1 MLKDDL
7 IESFKRVEEKLG
19 GLQYVVHTTY
29 KEPKF
34 EIFDSIEKITD
45 IGLITPIEPNYF
57 KDDKNVYYFS
67 DKEKMMI
74 KVENVSKEYEL
85 ADGTKVP
92 ALKDVSFEVKEG
104 EILGIMG
111 KSGSGK
117 TTLLRALRGVEHI
130 DDGSIEVGKVKVT
143 STSSQFYYNNL
154 KKETA
159 IHLQRSFG
167 LWPDTVREN
176 VLRKLY
182 ARKYFDEGDTNFE
195 IAESEFGHE
204 ADELLELV
212 SLTHKADHYASVLSG
227 GEKQRLIM
235 ARQLAKQPKA
245 LLLDEPAT
253 MACPRTKQEILDAVK
268 KINKELNITVIIVSH
283 LPDVQK
289 YLADRVILL
298 EDGEIADEGSTDEIC
313 DTFMRDMDDIVDI
326 QNISTDEDVIDVKD
340 IYKRFYLLTGGEVL
354 QIEDI
359 NFKVRNGNILSII
372 GPSGS
377 GKTVLLRMLGGL
389 DDPDEGEVLY
399 KVEDGWADID
409 IPGLNRMKIRSKLGF
424 MHQEFALSHYAT
436 VLDQLATRL
445 GYKNQ
450 DIVKEAKVR
459 AKKLGLSEELLDS
472 FYLLTDLPETEAKER
487 LRQINL
493 DGEIL
498 NDLFPRFPETA
509 TKEAVA
515 DIFESL
521 DLDMDILFRKSYE
534 LSGGQKVRVMLALIL
549 VSRPKF
555 LLLDEPFGDL
565 DPITLR
571 DVTNALKSISKEYDI
586 TIVMISHNTDFIK
599 ELSDRAIF
607 MDEGKIIEDSGNI
620 DEIVDNFIDFCHA
633 DYLKGD

>member
-1 MLKDDL
+1 
-7 IESFKRVEEKLG
+7 
-19 GLQYVVHTTY
+19 
-29 KEPKF
+29 
-34 EIFDSIEKITD
+34 
-45 IGLITPIEPNYF
+45 
-57 KDDKNVYYFS
+57 
-67 DKEKMMI
+67 MI
-74 KVENVSKEYEL
+74 KVENVSKAYEL
-85 ADGTKVP
+85 DDGTKVT
-92 ALKDVSFEVKEG
+92 ALNDVSFEVKEG
-104 EILGIMG
+104 EIIGIMG

-130 DDGSIEVGKVKVT
+130 DEGSISVGDVKVT
-143 STSSQFYYNNL
+143 SESSQFYYNNL

-167 LWPDTVREN
+167 VWPDTVREN

-182 ARKYFDEGDTNFE
+182 ARRYFDEGDTNFE
-195 IAESEFGHE
+195 VAESEFGEE

-212 SLTHKADHYASVLSG
+212 SLTHKKDHYASVLSG

-253 MACPRTKQEILDAVK
+253 MACPKTKQEILDAVK
-268 KINKELNITVIIVSH
+268 KINKELNITVVLVSH

-298 EDGEIADEGSTDEIC
+298 EDGEIVDEGSADEIC
-313 DTFMRDMDDIVDI
+313 DKFMEGMDDIVDI
-326 QNISTDEDVIDVKD
+326 QNIATDEDVVEVKD
-340 IYKRFYLLTGGEVL
+340 VYKRFYLLTGGEVL

-359 NFKVRNGNILSII
+359 NFKVQKENILSII
-372 GPSGS
+372 GPSGA

-389 DDPDEGEVLY
+389 DDPDKGEVLY
-399 KVEDGWADID
+399 KVDEEWADID
-409 IPGLNRMKIRSKLGF
+409 IPGMNRMKIRSKLGF
-424 MHQEFALSHYAT
+424 MHQEFALTHYAT
-436 VLDQLATRL
+436 VLNQQATRL

-450 DIVKEAKVR
+450 DIIKDAQKR
-459 AKKLGLSEELLDS
+459 AKQIGLSDELLDS
-472 FYLLTDLPETEAKER
+472 FYQLTDLPEAEAKDR
-487 LRQINL
+487 LRQIGL
-493 DGEIL
+493 DAEIL

-515 DIFESL
+515 DIFDSL
-521 DLDMDILFRKSYE
+521 DLDMDILYRKSYE

-549 VSRPKF
+549 ISRPKF

-565 DPITLR
+565 DPVTLR
-571 DVTNALKSISKEYDI
+571 DVTNALKTISKNYGI
-586 TIVMISHNTDFIK
+586 TVIMISHNTDFIK
-599 ELSDRAIF
+599 ELSNRAVF
-607 MDEGKIIEDSGNI
+607 MDDGKIIDDSENI

>member
-1 MLKDDL
+1 
-7 IESFKRVEEKLG
+7 
-19 GLQYVVHTTY
+19 
-29 KEPKF
+29 
-34 EIFDSIEKITD
+34 
-45 IGLITPIEPNYF
+45 
-57 KDDKNVYYFS
+57 
-67 DKEKMMI
+67 MI
-74 KVENVSKEYEL
+74 KVENVSKDYEL
-85 ADGTKVP
+85 DDGTKVT

-130 DDGSIEVGKVKVT
+130 DEGSITVGEVTVT
-143 STSSQFYYNNL
+143 PDSSQFYYNNL

-167 LWPDTVREN
+167 IWPDTVREN

-182 ARKYFDEGDTNFE
+182 AREYFDEGDANLE
-195 IAESEFGHE
+195 LADSEFGQE

-212 SLTHKADHYASVLSG
+212 SLTHKKDHYASVLSG

-253 MACPRTKQEILDAVK
+253 MACPKTKQEILDAVK
-268 KINKELNITVIIVSH
+268 KINKELNITVIVVSH
-283 LPDVQK
+283 LPEIQK

-298 EDGEIADEGSTDEIC
+298 EDGEIADEGSAEKIC
-313 DTFMRDMDDIVDI
+313 DEFMEGMDDIVDI
-326 QNISTDEDVIDVKD
+326 KNIPTDEDVIQVND

-354 QIEDI
+354 QIEDV
-359 NFKVRNGNILSII
+359 NFTVQKENILSII
-372 GPSGS
+372 GPSGA

-389 DDPDEGEVLY
+389 EDPDKGEVLY
-399 KVEDGWADID
+399 DVDGQWADID
-409 IPGLNRMKIRSKLGF
+409 IPGMGRMKIRSKLGF
-424 MHQEFALSHYAT
+424 MHQEFALNHYAT
-436 VLDQLATRL
+436 VLNQLATRL

-450 DIVKEAKVR
+450 DVVKDAQER
-459 AKKLGLSEELLDS
+459 ARKIGLSEELLDS
-472 FYLLTDLPETEAKER
+472 FYLLTDLPEVEARDR
-487 LRQINL
+487 LRQVGL
-493 DGEIL
+493 DADIL
-498 NDLFPRFPETA
+498 DDLFPKFPETA

-521 DLDMDILFRKSYE
+521 DLDMDILHRKSYE

-549 VSRPKF
+549 ISRPKF

-565 DPITLR
+565 DPVTLR
-571 DVTNALKSISKEYDI
+571 DVTNALKTISKDYGI
-586 TIVMISHNTDFIK
+586 TIVMISHNTEFIK
-599 ELSDRAIF
+599 ELSNRAVF
-607 MDEGKIIEDSGNI
+607 MDDGKIIDDSEDI

>member
-1 MLKDDL
+1 
-7 IESFKRVEEKLG
+7 
-19 GLQYVVHTTY
+19 
-29 KEPKF
+29 
-34 EIFDSIEKITD
+34 
-45 IGLITPIEPNYF
+45 
-57 KDDKNVYYFS
+57 
-67 DKEKMMI
+67 MI
-74 KVENVSKEYEL
+74 KVENVSKDYEL
-85 ADGTKVP
+85 DDGTKVT

-130 DDGSIEVGKVKVT
+130 DSGSVTVGDVT
-143 STSSQFYYNNL
+143 VEAGASQFYYNNL

-182 ARKYFDEGDTNFE
+182 ARNYFDEGDTNFE
-195 IAESEFGHE
+195 TAESEFGDE

-253 MACPRTKQEILDAVK
+253 MACPKTKQEILDAVK
-268 KINKELNITVIIVSH
+268 KINEELNITVILVSH

-298 EDGEIADEGSTDEIC
+298 EDGEIADEGTPEEIC
-313 DTFMRDMDDIVDI
+313 DKFMADMEPIVDI
-326 QNISTDEDVIDVKD
+326 QNIATDEDVIDVRD
-340 IYKRFYLLTGGEVL
+340 VNKRFYLLTGGEVL
-354 QIEDI
+354 QMEDI
-359 NFKVRNGNILSII
+359 NFKVKDKNILSII
-372 GPSGS
+372 GPSGA

-389 DDPDEGEVLY
+389 DYPDDGDVLYYTEGE
-399 KVEDGWADID
+399 WRDIEV
-409 IPGLNRMKIRSKLGF
+409 PGISRMKIRSKLGF
-424 MHQEFALSHYAT
+424 MHQEFALTHYAT
-436 VLDQLATRL
+436 VLSQLATRL
-445 GYKNQ
+445 GYKN
-450 DIVKEAKVR
+450 DNIVKEAQER
-459 AKKLGLSEELLDS
+459 ARKIGIGEELLDS
-472 FYLLTDLPETEAKER
+472 FYLLTDLPETEAKHR
-487 LRQINL
+487 LEQIGL
-493 DGEIL
+493 DAEIL

-521 DLDMDILFRKSYE
+521 DLDLDILHRKSYE

-565 DPITLR
+565 DPVTLR
-571 DVTNALKSISKEYDI
+571 DVTNSLKKISKTYGI

-599 ELSDRAIF
+599 ELSNRALF
-607 MDEGKIIEDSGNI
+607 MDDGKIIDDSEDI

-633 DYLKGD
+633 DYLKGDC

>member
-1 MLKDDL
+1 
-7 IESFKRVEEKLG
+7 
-19 GLQYVVHTTY
+19 
-29 KEPKF
+29 
-34 EIFDSIEKITD
+34 
-45 IGLITPIEPNYF
+45 
-57 KDDKNVYYFS
+57 
-67 DKEKMMI
+67 MI
-74 KVENVSKEYEL
+74 RVENVSKDYEL
-85 ADGTKVP
+85 NDGTKVT

-130 DDGSIEVGKVKVT
+130 DEGSIEVGDVKVT
-143 STSSQFYYNNL
+143 SDSSQFYYNNL

-167 LWPDTVREN
+167 VWPDTVREN

-182 ARKYFDEGDTNFE
+182 AREYFDEGDTNFE
-195 IAESEFGHE
+195 LADSEFGDE

-212 SLTHKADHYASVLSG
+212 SLTHKKDHYASVLSG

-253 MACPRTKQEILDAVK
+253 MACPKTKQEILDAVK

-298 EDGEIADEGSTDEIC
+298 EDGEIVDEGAPAEIC
-313 DTFMRDMDDIVDI
+313 DRFMEGMEDIVDI
-326 QNISTDEDVIDVKD
+326 QNVATDEDVIDVRD
-340 IYKRFYLLTGGEVL
+340 VFKRFYLLTGGEVL

-359 NFKVRNGNILSII
+359 NFKVQSENILSII
-372 GPSGS
+372 GPSGA

-389 DDPDEGEVLY
+389 DDPDKGDVLY
-399 KVEDGWADID
+399 KVDDEWADID

-424 MHQEFALSHYAT
+424 MHQEFALVHYAT
-436 VLDQLATRL
+436 VLSQLATRL

-450 DIVKEAKVR
+450 DIINNAKAR
-459 AKKLGLSEELLDS
+459 AEKLGLSEKLLDS
-472 FYLLTDLPETEAKER
+472 FYQLTDLPESEAKDR
-487 LRQINL
+487 LMQVGL

-521 DLDMDILFRKSYE
+521 DLDMDILHRKSYE
-534 LSGGQKVRVMLALIL
+534 LSGGQKVRVMLSLIL
-549 VSRPKF
+549 ISRPKF

-571 DVTNALKSISKEYDI
+571 DVTNALKTISKDYGI

-599 ELSDRAIF
+599 ELSNRAVF
-607 MDEGKIIEDSGNI
+607 MDDGKIIDDSENI

>member
-1 MLKDDL
+1 
-7 IESFKRVEEKLG
+7 
-19 GLQYVVHTTY
+19 
-29 KEPKF
+29 
-34 EIFDSIEKITD
+34 
-45 IGLITPIEPNYF
+45 
-57 KDDKNVYYFS
+57 
-67 DKEKMMI
+67 MI
-74 KVENVSKEYEL
+74 KVENVSKAYEL
-85 ADGTKVP
+85 DDGTKVT
-92 ALKDVSFEVKEG
+92 ALKDVSFEVEEG

-117 TTLLRALRGVEHI
+117 TTLLRAIRGVEHI
-130 DDGSIEVGKVKVT
+130 DEGSISVGKVKVT
-143 STSSQFYYNNL
+143 SESSQFYYNEL

-167 LWPDTVREN
+167 IWPDTVREN

-182 ARKYFDEGDTNFE
+182 ARRYFDEGDTNFE
-195 IAESEFGHE
+195 IAESEFGDE

-212 SLTHKADHYASVLSG
+212 SLTHKKDHYASVLSG

-253 MACPRTKQEILDAVK
+253 MACPKTKQEILDAVK
-268 KINKELNITVIIVSH
+268 KINKELNITVIVISH

-298 EDGEIADEGSTDEIC
+298 EDGEIVDEGSADDIC
-313 DTFMRDMDDIVDI
+313 DKFMEGMDDIVDI
-326 QNISTDEDVIDVKD
+326 DNISTDEDVIQVND

-354 QIEDI
+354 QIEDV
-359 NFKVRNGNILSII
+359 NFTVQKENILSII
-372 GPSGS
+372 GPSGA

-389 DDPDEGEVLY
+389 EDPDKGEVLY
-399 KVEDGWADID
+399 KIGDDEWADVD
-409 IPGLNRMKIRSKLGF
+409 IPGMGRMKIRSQLGF

-436 VLDQLATRL
+436 VLSQLATRL
-445 GYKNQ
+445 GYKND
-450 DIVKEAKVR
+450 DIVKQAQER
-459 AKKLGLSEELLDS
+459 ARKIGLSDELLDS
-472 FYLLTDLPETEAKER
+472 FYLLTDLPEVEARDR
-487 LRQINL
+487 LKQIGL
-493 DGEIL
+493 DADIL
-498 NDLFPRFPETA
+498 DDLFPKFPETA

-521 DLDMDILFRKSYE
+521 DLDMDILHRKSYE

-549 VSRPKF
+549 ISRPKY

-565 DPITLR
+565 DPVTLR
-571 DVTNALKSISKEYDI
+571 DVTNALKTIAKTYGI

-599 ELSDRAIF
+599 ELSNRAVF
-607 MDEGKIIEDSGNI
+607 MDDGKIIDDSENI

>member
-1 MLKDDL
+1 
-7 IESFKRVEEKLG
+7 
-19 GLQYVVHTTY
+19 
-29 KEPKF
+29 
-34 EIFDSIEKITD
+34 
-45 IGLITPIEPNYF
+45 
-57 KDDKNVYYFS
+57 
-67 DKEKMMI
+67 MI
-74 KVENVSKEYEL
+74 KVENVSKAYEL
-85 ADGTKVP
+85 DDGTKVT
-92 ALKDVSFEVKEG
+92 ALNDVSFEVKEG
-104 EILGIMG
+104 EIIGIMG

-130 DDGSIEVGKVKVT
+130 DEGSISVGDVKVT
-143 STSSQFYYNNL
+143 SESSQFYYNNL

-167 LWPDTVREN
+167 VWPDTVREN

-182 ARKYFDEGDTNFE
+182 ARRYFDEGDTNFE
-195 IAESEFGHE
+195 VAESEFGEE

-212 SLTHKADHYASVLSG
+212 SLTHKKDHYASVLSG

-253 MACPRTKQEILDAVK
+253 MACPKTKQEILDAVK
-268 KINKELNITVIIVSH
+268 KINKELNITVILVSH

-298 EDGEIADEGSTDEIC
+298 EDGEIVDEGSADEIC
-313 DTFMRDMDDIVDI
+313 DKFMEGMDDIVDI
-326 QNISTDEDVIDVKD
+326 QNIATDEDVVEVKD
-340 IYKRFYLLTGGEVL
+340 VYKRFYLLTGGEVL

-359 NFKVRNGNILSII
+359 NFKVQKENILSII
-372 GPSGS
+372 GPSGA

-389 DDPDEGEVLY
+389 DDPDKGEVLY
-399 KVEDGWADID
+399 KVDEEWADID
-409 IPGLNRMKIRSKLGF
+409 IPGMNRMKIRSKLGF
-424 MHQEFALSHYAT
+424 MHQEFALTHYAT
-436 VLDQLATRL
+436 VLNQLATRL

-450 DIVKEAKVR
+450 DIIKDAQKR
-459 AKKLGLSEELLDS
+459 AKQIGLSDELLDS
-472 FYLLTDLPETEAKER
+472 FYQLTDLPEAEAKDR
-487 LRQINL
+487 LRQIGL
-493 DGEIL
+493 DAEIL

-515 DIFESL
+515 DIFDSL
-521 DLDMDILFRKSYE
+521 DLDMDILYRKSYE

-549 VSRPKF
+549 ISRPKF

-565 DPITLR
+565 DPVTLR
-571 DVTNALKSISKEYDI
+571 DVTNALKTISKNYGI
-586 TIVMISHNTDFIK
+586 TVIMISHNTDFIK
-599 ELSDRAIF
+599 ELSNRAVF
-607 MDEGKIIEDSGNI
+607 MDDGKIIDDSENI

>member
-1 MLKDDL
+1 
-7 IESFKRVEEKLG
+7 
-19 GLQYVVHTTY
+19 
-29 KEPKF
+29 
-34 EIFDSIEKITD
+34 
-45 IGLITPIEPNYF
+45 
-57 KDDKNVYYFS
+57 
-67 DKEKMMI
+67 MI
-74 KVENVSKEYEL
+74 KVENLSKSYKL
-85 ADGTKVP
+85 DDGSEIK
-92 ALKDVSFEVKEG
+92 ALKNLNFEVKEG

-117 TTLLRALRGVEHI
+117 STLLRALRGVEHI
-130 DDGSIEVGKVKVT
+130 DEGSITVGNVNVT
-143 STSSQFYYNNL
+143 SKSSQFYYNNL

-195 IAESEFGHE
+195 VAESEFGHE
-204 ADELLELV
+204 ADEILELV
-212 SLTHKADHYASVLSG
+212 SLSDKADHYASVLSG

-235 ARQLAKQPKA
+235 ARQLAKRPKA

-253 MACPRTKQEILDAVK
+253 MACPKTKQEILDAVK
-268 KINKELNITVIIVSH
+268 KINKELNITVILVSH
-283 LPDVQK
+283 LPDIQK
-289 YLADRVILL
+289 YLANRVILL
-298 EDGEIADEGSTDEIC
+298 EDGEITDEGTPDEIC
-313 DTFMRDMDDIVDI
+313 DKFIKDMDSIVDI
-326 QNISTDEDVIDVKD
+326 ENISSDEDVILVKD

-359 NFKVRNGNILSII
+359 NFKVKKENILSII
-372 GPSGS
+372 GPSGA

-389 DDPDEGEVLY
+389 EDPDKGEVLY
-399 KVEDGWADID
+399 DVEGKWEDID
-409 IPGLNRMKIRSKLGF
+409 VPGMGRMKIRSKLGF

-450 DIVKEAKVR
+450 NIVKEAKER
-459 AKKLGLSEELLDS
+459 AKRLGLSDELLDS
-472 FYLLTDLPETEAKER
+472 FYLLTDLPEAEARER
-487 LRQINL
+487 LMQVGL

-498 NDLFPRFPETA
+498 NDLFPKFPETA
-509 TKEAVA
+509 TRDAVA

-521 DLDMDILFRKSYE
+521 DLDMDILHRKSYE

-549 VSRPKF
+549 VSRPDF

-565 DPITLR
+565 DPVTLR
-571 DVTNALKSISKEYDI
+571 DVTNALKNISKVYGI

-599 ELSDRAIF
+599 ELSNRAIF
-607 MDEGKIIEDSGNI
+607 MDNGKILDDSENI
-620 DEIVDNFIDFCHA
+620 DEIVDNFIDFCNA
-633 DYLKGD
+633 DYLKGAN

>member
-1 MLKDDL
+1 
-7 IESFKRVEEKLG
+7 
-19 GLQYVVHTTY
+19 
-29 KEPKF
+29 
-34 EIFDSIEKITD
+34 
-45 IGLITPIEPNYF
+45 
-57 KDDKNVYYFS
+57 
-67 DKEKMMI
+67 MI
-74 KVENVSKEYEL
+74 KVENVSKDYEL
-85 ADGTKVP
+85 DDGTKIP

-130 DDGSIEVGKVKVT
+130 DEGSITVGDVT
-143 STSSQFYYNNL
+143 VEAGASQFYYNNL

-182 ARKYFDEGDTNFE
+182 ARRYFDEGDTNFE
-195 IAESEFGHE
+195 VAESEFGEE

-212 SLTHKADHYASVLSG
+212 SLTHKAGHYASVLSG

-253 MACPRTKQEILDAVK
+253 MACPKTKQEILDAVK
-268 KINKELNITVIIVSH
+268 KINEELNITVIIVSH

-298 EDGEIADEGSTDEIC
+298 EDGEIADEGTADEIC
-313 DTFMRDMDDIVDI
+313 DKFMADMQPIVDI
-326 QNISTDEDVIDVKD
+326 ENISTDEDVIDVKD
-340 IYKRFYLLTGGEVL
+340 VYKRFYLLTGGEVL
-354 QIEDI
+354 QMEDI
-359 NFKVRNGNILSII
+359 NFKVQSENILSII
-372 GPSGS
+372 GPSGA

-389 DDPDEGEVLY
+389 DNPDEGDILY
-399 KVEDGWADID
+399 YTEGEWRDIE
-409 IPGLNRMKIRSKLGF
+409 IPGLSRMKIRSKLGF

-436 VLDQLATRL
+436 VLNQLAARL
-445 GYKNQ
+445 GYKNGN
-450 DIVKEAKVR
+450 IVKEAQER
-459 AKKLGLSEELLDS
+459 ARRIGIGEELLDS
-472 FYLLTDLPETEAKER
+472 FYQLTDLPETEAKYR
-487 LRQINL
+487 LEQIGL
-493 DGEIL
+493 DAEIL

-521 DLDMDILFRKSYE
+521 DLDLDILNRRSYE

-565 DPITLR
+565 DPVTLR
-571 DVTNALKSISKEYDI
+571 DVTNSLKRISKDYGI

-599 ELSDRAIF
+599 ELSNRALF
-607 MDEGKIIEDSGNI
+607 MDDGKIIDDSEDI

-633 DYLKGD
+633 DYLKGDC

>member
-1 MLKDDL
+1 
-7 IESFKRVEEKLG
+7 
-19 GLQYVVHTTY
+19 
-29 KEPKF
+29 
-34 EIFDSIEKITD
+34 
-45 IGLITPIEPNYF
+45 
-57 KDDKNVYYFS
+57 
-67 DKEKMMI
+67 MI

-85 ADGTKVP
+85 DDGTKIT
-92 ALKDVSFEVKEG
+92 ALKNVSFEVKEG

-130 DDGSIEVGKVKVT
+130 DEGSIEVGKAKIT
-143 STSSQFYYNNL
+143 SESSQFYYNEL

-182 ARKYFDEGDTNFE
+182 ARDYFDEGDTNFE
-195 IAESEFGHE
+195 VAESEFGQE

-212 SLTHKADHYASVLSG
+212 SLTHKKDHYASVLSG

-235 ARQLAKQPKA
+235 ARQLAKRPKA

-253 MACPRTKQEILDAVK
+253 MACPKTKQEILDAVK
-268 KINKELNITVIIVSH
+268 KINKELNITVILVSH

-298 EDGEIADEGSTDEIC
+298 EDGEIADEGSAEEIC
-313 DTFMRDMDDIVDI
+313 DKFMEGMDEIVDI
-326 QNISTDEDVIDVKD
+326 QNISTDEDVIQVNDVF
-340 IYKRFYLLTGGEVL
+340 KRFYLLTGGQVL
-354 QIEDI
+354 EMEDI
-359 NFKVRNGNILSII
+359 NFTVQKENILSII
-372 GPSGS
+372 GPSGA

-389 DDPDEGEVLY
+389 DDPDKGEVLY
-399 KVEDGWADID
+399 DVEGEWKDID
-409 IPGLNRMKIRSKLGF
+409 IPGMSRMKIRSKLGF
-424 MHQEFALSHYAT
+424 MHQEFALTHYAT
-436 VLDQLATRL
+436 VLNQLATRL

-450 DIVKEAKVR
+450 DIVKDAQKR
-459 AKKLGLSEELLDS
+459 AENLGLSEELLDS
-472 FYLLTDLPETEAKER
+472 FYQLTDLPETEAKER
-487 LRQINL
+487 LRQVGL
-493 DGEIL
+493 DAEIL

-521 DLDMDILFRKSYE
+521 DLDMDILYRRSYE

-565 DPITLR
+565 DPVTLR
-571 DVTNALKSISKEYDI
+571 DVTNALKKISKTYGI
-586 TIVMISHNTDFIK
+586 TIVMVSHNTDFIK
-599 ELSDRAIF
+599 ELSNRALF
-607 MDEGKIIEDSGNI
+607 MDDGKIVDDSENI
-620 DEIVDNFIDFCHA
+620 NEIVDNFIEFCHA
-633 DYLKGD
+633 DYLLGDK

>member
-1 MLKDDL
+1 
-7 IESFKRVEEKLG
+7 
-19 GLQYVVHTTY
+19 
-29 KEPKF
+29 
-34 EIFDSIEKITD
+34 
-45 IGLITPIEPNYF
+45 
-57 KDDKNVYYFS
+57 
-67 DKEKMMI
+67 MI
-74 KVENVSKEYEL
+74 KVENVSKDYEL
-85 ADGTKVP
+85 ADGTKVT

-130 DDGSIEVGKVKVT
+130 DGGSITVGDVTVT
-143 STSSQFYYNNL
+143 SESSQFYYNNL

-167 LWPDTVREN
+167 IWPDTVREN

-182 ARKYFDEGDTNFE
+182 AREYYDEGDANLE
-195 IAESEFGHE
+195 LADSEFGDE

-212 SLTHKADHYASVLSG
+212 SLTHKKDHYASVLSG

-253 MACPRTKQEILDAVK
+253 MACPKTKQEILDAVK
-268 KINKELNITVIIVSH
+268 KINKELNITVIVVSH
-283 LPDVQK
+283 LPEIQK

-298 EDGEIADEGSTDEIC
+298 EDGQIADEGSAEEIC
-313 DTFMRDMDDIVDI
+313 DKFMEGMDEIVDI
-326 QNISTDEDVIDVKD
+326 KNIATDDDVIQVNE

-354 QIEDI
+354 QIEDV
-359 NFKVRNGNILSII
+359 NFTVQKENILSII
-372 GPSGS
+372 GPSGA

-389 DDPDEGEVLY
+389 EDPDKGEVLY
-399 KVEDGWADID
+399 DVEGKWADID
-409 IPGLNRMKIRSKLGF
+409 IPGMDRMKIRSKLGF
-424 MHQEFALSHYAT
+424 MHQEFALTHYAT
-436 VLDQLATRL
+436 VLSQLATRL

-450 DIVKEAKVR
+450 DIVNEAQER
-459 AKKLGLSEELLDS
+459 ARKIGLSEELLDS
-472 FYLLTDLPETEAKER
+472 FYLLTDLPEGEARER
-487 LRQINL
+487 LRQVGL
-493 DGEIL
+493 DADIL
-498 NDLFPRFPETA
+498 DDLFPKFPETA

-521 DLDMDILFRKSYE
+521 DLDMDILHRKSYE

-565 DPITLR
+565 DPVTLR
-571 DVTNALKSISKEYDI
+571 DVTNALKTISKEYGI

-599 ELSDRAIF
+599 ELSNRAIF
-607 MDEGKIIEDSGNI
+607 MDDGKIIDDSEEM
-620 DEIVDNFIDFCHA
+620 DKIVGNFIDFCHA

>member
-1 MLKDDL
+1 
-7 IESFKRVEEKLG
+7 
-19 GLQYVVHTTY
+19 
-29 KEPKF
+29 
-34 EIFDSIEKITD
+34 
-45 IGLITPIEPNYF
+45 
-57 KDDKNVYYFS
+57 
-67 DKEKMMI
+67 MI
-74 KVENVSKEYEL
+74 KVENVSKDYEL
-85 ADGTKVP
+85 ADGTKVT
-92 ALKDVSFEVKEG
+92 ALKNVSFEVKEG

-130 DDGSIEVGKVKVT
+130 DDGSIEVGSVKVT
-143 STSSQFYYNNL
+143 SESSQFYYNEL

-182 ARKYFDEGDTNFE
+182 AREYFDEGDANFE
-195 IAESEFGHE
+195 VAESEFGDE

-212 SLTHKADHYASVLSG
+212 SLTHKKDHYASVLSG

-235 ARQLAKQPKA
+235 ARQLAKQPTA

-253 MACPRTKQEILDAVK
+253 MACPKTKQEILDAVK

-283 LPDVQK
+283 LPDIQK

-298 EDGEIADEGSTDEIC
+298 EDGEIVDEGDPEEIC
-313 DTFMRDMDDIVDI
+313 DKFMEDMDDIVDI
-326 QNISTDEDVIDVKD
+326 KNVATDEDLIDVRD
-340 IYKRFYLLTGGEVL
+340 VYKRFYLLTGGEVL

-359 NFKVRNGNILSII
+359 NFKVQDQNILSII
-372 GPSGS
+372 GPSGA

-389 DDPDEGEVLY
+389 DDPDKGEVLY
-399 KVEDGWADID
+399 KVEDKWADID
-409 IPGLNRMKIRSKLGF
+409 IPGMDRMKIRSKLGF
-424 MHQEFALSHYAT
+424 MHQEFALTHYAT
-436 VLDQLATRL
+436 VLSQLSTRL
-445 GYKNQ
+445 GYKNP
-450 DIVKEAKVR
+450 DIVKEAKAR
-459 AKKLGLSEELLDS
+459 AEKLGLSEELLDS
-472 FYLLTDLPETEAKER
+472 FYQLTDLPEAEAKER
-487 LRQINL
+487 LRQVGL

-521 DLDMDILFRKSYE
+521 DLDMDILHRKSYE

-565 DPITLR
+565 DPVTLR
-571 DVTNALKSISKEYDI
+571 DVTNALKTISKDYGI

-599 ELSDRAIF
+599 ELSNRAIF
-607 MDEGKIIEDSGNI
+607 MDDGKIIDDSDNI

>member
-1 MLKDDL
+1 
-7 IESFKRVEEKLG
+7 
-19 GLQYVVHTTY
+19 
-29 KEPKF
+29 
-34 EIFDSIEKITD
+34 
-45 IGLITPIEPNYF
+45 
-57 KDDKNVYYFS
+57 
-67 DKEKMMI
+67 MI
-74 KVENVSKEYEL
+74 KVENVSKAYEL
-85 ADGTKVP
+85 DDGTKVT
-92 ALKDVSFEVKEG
+92 ALKDVSFEVEEG

-117 TTLLRALRGVEHI
+117 TTLLRAIRGVEHI
-130 DDGSIEVGKVKVT
+130 DEGSISVGKVKVT
-143 STSSQFYYNNL
+143 SESSQFYYNEL

-167 LWPDTVREN
+167 IWPDTVREN

-182 ARKYFDEGDTNFE
+182 ARRYFDEGDTNFE
-195 IAESEFGHE
+195 IAESEFGEE
-204 ADELLELV
+204 ADELLEMV
-212 SLTHKADHYASVLSG
+212 SLTHKKDHYASVLSG

-253 MACPRTKQEILDAVK
+253 MACPKTKQEILDAVK
-268 KINKELNITVIIVSH
+268 KINKELNITVIVISH

-298 EDGEIADEGSTDEIC
+298 EDGEIVDEGSADDIC
-313 DTFMRDMDDIVDI
+313 DKFMDGMDDIVDI
-326 QNISTDEDVIDVKD
+326 DNISTDEDVIQVND

-354 QIEDI
+354 QIEDV
-359 NFKVRNGNILSII
+359 NFTVQKENILSII
-372 GPSGS
+372 GPSGA

-389 DDPDEGEVLY
+389 EDPDKGEVLY
-399 KVEDGWADID
+399 KIGDDEWADVD
-409 IPGLNRMKIRSKLGF
+409 IPGMGRMKIRSQLGF

-436 VLDQLATRL
+436 VLSQLATRL
-445 GYKNQ
+445 GYKND
-450 DIVKEAKVR
+450 DIVKQAQER
-459 AKKLGLSEELLDS
+459 ARKIGLSDELLDS
-472 FYLLTDLPETEAKER
+472 FYLLTDLPEVEARDR
-487 LRQINL
+487 LKQIGL
-493 DGEIL
+493 DADIL
-498 NDLFPRFPETA
+498 DDLFPKFPETA

-521 DLDMDILFRKSYE
+521 DLDMDILHRKSYE

-549 VSRPKF
+549 ISRPKY

-565 DPITLR
+565 DPVTLR
-571 DVTNALKSISKEYDI
+571 DVTNALKTIAKTYGI

-599 ELSDRAIF
+599 ELSNRAVF
-607 MDEGKIIEDSGNI
+607 MDDGKIVDDSENI

>member
-1 MLKDDL
+1 
-7 IESFKRVEEKLG
+7 
-19 GLQYVVHTTY
+19 
-29 KEPKF
+29 
-34 EIFDSIEKITD
+34 
-45 IGLITPIEPNYF
+45 
-57 KDDKNVYYFS
+57 
-67 DKEKMMI
+67 MI
-74 KVENVSKEYEL
+74 KVENVSKAYEL
-85 ADGTKVP
+85 DDGTKVT
-92 ALKDVSFEVKEG
+92 ALKDVSFEVEEG

-117 TTLLRALRGVEHI
+117 TTLLRAIRGVEHI
-130 DDGSIEVGKVKVT
+130 DEGSISVGKVKVT
-143 STSSQFYYNNL
+143 SESSQFYYNEL

-167 LWPDTVREN
+167 IWPDTVREN

-182 ARKYFDEGDTNFE
+182 ARRYFDEGDTNFE
-195 IAESEFGHE
+195 IAESEFGDE

-212 SLTHKADHYASVLSG
+212 SLTHKKDHYASVLSG

-253 MACPRTKQEILDAVK
+253 MACPKTKQEILDAVK
-268 KINKELNITVIIVSH
+268 KINKELNITVIVISH

-298 EDGEIADEGSTDEIC
+298 EDGEIVDEGSAEDIC
-313 DTFMRDMDDIVDI
+313 DKFMEGMDDIVDI
-326 QNISTDEDVIDVKD
+326 DNISTDEDVIQVND

-354 QIEDI
+354 QIEDV
-359 NFKVRNGNILSII
+359 NFTVQKENILSII
-372 GPSGS
+372 GPSGA

-389 DDPDEGEVLY
+389 EDPDKGEVLY
-399 KVEDGWADID
+399 KIGDDEWADVD
-409 IPGLNRMKIRSKLGF
+409 IPGMGRMKIRSKLGF

-436 VLDQLATRL
+436 VLNQLATRL
-445 GYKNQ
+445 GYKND
-450 DIVKEAKVR
+450 DIVKQAQER
-459 AKKLGLSEELLDS
+459 ARKIGLSDELLDS
-472 FYLLTDLPETEAKER
+472 FYLLTDLPEVEARDR
-487 LRQINL
+487 LKQIGL
-493 DGEIL
+493 DADIL
-498 NDLFPRFPETA
+498 DDLFPRFPETA

-521 DLDMDILFRKSYE
+521 DLDMDILHRKSYE

-549 VSRPKF
+549 ISRPKY

-565 DPITLR
+565 DPVTLR
-571 DVTNALKSISKEYDI
+571 DVTNALKTIAKTYGI

-599 ELSDRAIF
+599 ELSNRAVF
-607 MDEGKIIEDSGNI
+607 MDDGKIIDDSENI

>member
-1 MLKDDL
+1 
-7 IESFKRVEEKLG
+7 
-19 GLQYVVHTTY
+19 
-29 KEPKF
+29 
-34 EIFDSIEKITD
+34 
-45 IGLITPIEPNYF
+45 
-57 KDDKNVYYFS
+57 
-67 DKEKMMI
+67 MI
-74 KVENVSKEYEL
+74 KVENVSKDYEL
-85 ADGTKVP
+85 ADGTKVT
-92 ALKDVSFEVKEG
+92 ALKNVSLEVEEG
-104 EILGIMG
+104 EIVGIMG

-117 TTLLRALRGVEHI
+117 TTLLRAIRGVEHI
-130 DDGSIEVGKVKVT
+130 DEGKITVGDVSVEP
-143 STSSQFYYNNL
+143 TSSQYYYNEL

-182 ARKYFDEGDTNFE
+182 AREYYDEGDANLE
-195 IAESEFGHE
+195 LADSEFGEE
-204 ADELLELV
+204 ADEILELV
-212 SLTHKADHYASVLSG
+212 SLTHKKDHYASVLSG

-253 MACPRTKQEILDAVK
+253 MACPKTKQEILDAVK
-268 KINKELNITVIIVSH
+268 KINRELNIAVVVVSH

-298 EDGEIADEGSTDEIC
+298 EDGEIVDEGTPDRIC
-313 DTFMRDMDDIVDI
+313 DEFMEDMDDIVDI
-326 QNISTDEDVIDVKD
+326 KNIATDEDVIEAKD

-359 NFKVRNGNILSII
+359 NFKVKRENILSII
-372 GPSGS
+372 GPSGA

-399 KVEDGWADID
+399 KIDDDTWADID
-409 IPGLNRMKIRSKLGF
+409 IPGMNRMRIRSKLGF
-424 MHQEFALSHYAT
+424 MHQEFALNHYAT
-436 VLDQLATRL
+436 VLNQLAVRL
-445 GYKNQ
+445 GYKNA
-450 DIVKEAKVR
+450 DIVKQAQER
-459 AKKLGLSEELLDS
+459 ARNIGISEELLDS
-472 FYLLTDLPETEAKER
+472 FYLLTDLPETEARDR
-487 LRQINL
+487 LRQVGL
-493 DGEIL
+493 DSDIL
-498 NDLFPRFPETA
+498 DDLFPKFPETA

-521 DLDMDILFRKSYE
+521 DLDMSILHRKSYE

-549 VSRPKF
+549 ISRPKY

-565 DPITLR
+565 DPVTLR
-571 DVTNALKSISKEYDI
+571 DVTNALKSISKTYGI

-599 ELSDRAIF
+599 ELSNRAIF
-607 MDEGKIIEDSGNI
+607 MDDGKIIDDSDDI
-620 DEIVDNFIDFCHA
+620 DQIVGNFIDFCHA

>member
-1 MLKDDL
+1 
-7 IESFKRVEEKLG
+7 
-19 GLQYVVHTTY
+19 
-29 KEPKF
+29 
-34 EIFDSIEKITD
+34 
-45 IGLITPIEPNYF
+45 
-57 KDDKNVYYFS
+57 
-67 DKEKMMI
+67 MI
-74 KVENVSKEYEL
+74 KVENVSKAYEL
-85 ADGTKVP
+85 DDGTKVT
-92 ALKDVSFEVKEG
+92 ALNGVSFEVKEG

-130 DDGSIEVGKVKVT
+130 DDGSISVGKVKVT
-143 STSSQFYYNNL
+143 SESSQFYYNNL

-182 ARKYFDEGDTNFE
+182 ARRYFDEGDTNFE
-195 IAESEFGHE
+195 VAESEFGDE

-212 SLTHKADHYASVLSG
+212 SLTHKSGHYASVLSG

-235 ARQLAKQPKA
+235 ARQLAKRPKA

-253 MACPRTKQEILDAVK
+253 MACPKTKQEILDAVK
-268 KINKELNITVIIVSH
+268 KINKELNITVIVVSH

-298 EDGEIADEGSTDEIC
+298 EDGEIVDEGSPEKIC
-313 DTFMRDMDDIVDI
+313 DEFMNDMDDIVDI
-326 QNISTDEDVIDVKD
+326 QNVATDDDVIDVKD
-340 IYKRFYLLTGGEVL
+340 VYKRFYLLTGGEVL

-359 NFKVRNGNILSII
+359 NFKVQKENILSII
-372 GPSGS
+372 GPSGA

-389 DDPDEGEVLY
+389 DDPDKGEVLY
-399 KVEDGWADID
+399 NVDGEWADID
-409 IPGLNRMKIRSKLGF
+409 IPGMDRMKIRSKLGF
-424 MHQEFALSHYAT
+424 MHQEFALTHYAT
-436 VLDQLATRL
+436 VLSQLSTRL

-450 DIVKEAKVR
+450 DIVKEAKER
-459 AKKLGLSEELLDS
+459 AERLGLSEELLDS
-472 FYLLTDLPETEAKER
+472 FYQLTDLPESEAKER
-487 LRQINL
+487 LRQVGL

-498 NDLFPRFPETA
+498 NDLFPRFPETE
-509 TKEAVA
+509 TKKAVA

-521 DLDMDILFRKSYE
+521 DLDMDILYRKSYE

-549 VSRPKF
+549 ISRPKF

-565 DPITLR
+565 DPVTLR
-571 DVTNALKSISKEYDI
+571 DVTNALKTISKDYGI

-599 ELSDRAIF
+599 ELSNRAVF
-607 MDEGKIIEDSGNI
+607 MDDGKIIDDSENI

>member
-1 MLKDDL
+1 
-7 IESFKRVEEKLG
+7 
-19 GLQYVVHTTY
+19 
-29 KEPKF
+29 
-34 EIFDSIEKITD
+34 
-45 IGLITPIEPNYF
+45 
-57 KDDKNVYYFS
+57 
-67 DKEKMMI
+67 MI
-74 KVENVSKEYEL
+74 KVENVSKDYEL
-85 ADGTKVP
+85 DDGTKIK
-92 ALKDVSFEVKEG
+92 ALKDVSFEVEEG

-117 TTLLRALRGVEHI
+117 STLLRALRGVEHI
-130 DDGSIEVGKVKVT
+130 DAGSITVGKVKV
-143 STSSQFYYNNL
+143 SSESSQFFYNNL

-167 LWPDTVREN
+167 IWPDTVREN

-182 ARKYFDEGDTNFE
+182 ARRYFDEGDTNFE
-195 IAESEFGHE
+195 IAESEFGQE

-212 SLTHKADHYASVLSG
+212 SLTHKKDHYASVLSG

-235 ARQLAKQPKA
+235 ARQLAKRPTA

-253 MACPRTKQEILDAVK
+253 MACPKTKQEILDAVK
-268 KINKELNITVIIVSH
+268 KINKELNITVIVVSH

-298 EDGEIADEGSTDEIC
+298 EDGEIVDEGSADEIC
-313 DTFMRDMDDIVDI
+313 DKFMEGMDDIVDI
-326 QNISTDEDVIDVKD
+326 ENIPTNEDVIQVND
-340 IYKRFYLLTGGEVL
+340 INKRFYLLTGGEVL
-354 QIEDI
+354 QIEDV
-359 NFKVRNGNILSII
+359 NFNVQKENILSII
-372 GPSGS
+372 GPSGA

-389 DDPDEGEVLY
+389 EDPDEGEVLY
-399 KVEDGWADID
+399 NVDGEWNDVD
-409 IPGLNRMKIRSKLGF
+409 IPGMGRMKIRSKLGF

-436 VLDQLATRL
+436 VLNQLATRL

-450 DIVKEAKVR
+450 NIVKEAKQR
-459 AKKLGLSEELLDS
+459 AKKIGLSDELLDS
-472 FYLLTDLPETEAKER
+472 FYLLTDLPEVEARER
-487 LRQINL
+487 LKQVGLEADIL
-493 DGEIL
+493 D
-498 NDLFPRFPETA
+498 DLFPKFPETA

-521 DLDMDILFRKSYE
+521 DLDMDILHRKSYE

-565 DPITLR
+565 DPVTLR
-571 DVTNALKSISKEYDI
+571 DVTNALKTISKTYGI

-599 ELSDRAIF
+599 ELSNRAVF
-607 MDEGKIIEDSGNI
+607 MDDGKIVDDSEDI
-620 DEIVDNFIDFCHA
+620 DKIVDNFIDFCHA

>member
-1 MLKDDL
+1 M
-7 IESFKRVEEKLG
+7 R
-19 GLQYVVHTTY
+19 
-29 KEPKF
+29 
-34 EIFDSIEKITD
+34 
-45 IGLITPIEPNYF
+45 
-57 KDDKNVYYFS
+57 
-67 DKEKMMI
+67 MI
-74 KVENVSKEYEL
+74 KVENVSKDYEL
-85 ADGTKVP
+85 DDGTKVK

-130 DDGSIEVGKVKVT
+130 DAGKITVGDVSIDEK
-143 STSSQFYYNNL
+143 SSQYYYNKL

-182 ARKYFDEGDTNFE
+182 ARRYFDEGDTNFE
-195 IAESEFGHE
+195 TAESEFGQE

-212 SLTHKADHYASVLSG
+212 SLTHKKDHYASVLSG

-253 MACPRTKQEILDAVK
+253 MACPKTKQEILDAVK
-268 KINKELNITVIIVSH
+268 KINEELNITVILVSH

-298 EDGEIADEGSTDEIC
+298 EDGEIADEGSADEIC
-313 DTFMRDMDDIVDI
+313 DKFMEDMEPIVDI
-326 QNISTDEDVIDVKD
+326 KNVATDEDLIEAKN

-354 QIEDI
+354 QMEDI
-359 NFKVRNGNILSII
+359 NFKVQNENILSII
-372 GPSGS
+372 GPSGA

-389 DDPDEGEVLY
+389 DYPDEGDVLY
-399 KVEDGWADID
+399 YVDGEWRDIEV
-409 IPGLNRMKIRSKLGF
+409 PGIDRMKIRSKLGF
-424 MHQEFALSHYAT
+424 MHQEFALTHYAT
-436 VLDQLATRL
+436 VLSQLATRL

-450 DIVKEAKVR
+450 DVVKEAQER
-459 AKKLGLSEELLDS
+459 AKKIGIGDELLDS
-472 FYLLTDLPETEAKER
+472 FYQLTDLPETEAKHR
-487 LRQINL
+487 LEQIGL
-493 DGEIL
+493 DAEIL

-521 DLDMDILFRKSYE
+521 DLDLDILHRRSYE

-549 VSRPKF
+549 ISRPKF

-565 DPITLR
+565 DPVTLR
-571 DVTNALKSISKEYDI
+571 DVTNALKTY
-586 TIVMISHNTDFIK
+586 
-599 ELSDRAIF
+599 
-607 MDEGKIIEDSGNI
+607 
-620 DEIVDNFIDFCHA
+620 
-633 DYLKGD
+633 

>member
-1 MLKDDL
+1 
-7 IESFKRVEEKLG
+7 
-19 GLQYVVHTTY
+19 
-29 KEPKF
+29 
-34 EIFDSIEKITD
+34 
-45 IGLITPIEPNYF
+45 
-57 KDDKNVYYFS
+57 
-67 DKEKMMI
+67 MI
-74 KVENVSKEYEL
+74 KVENVSKAYEL
-85 ADGTKVP
+85 DDGTKVT
-92 ALKDVSFEVKEG
+92 ALKDVSFDVGEG

-130 DDGSIEVGKVKVT
+130 DEGSISVGKVKVT
-143 STSSQFYYNNL
+143 SESSQFYYNNL

-182 ARKYFDEGDTNFE
+182 ARRYFDEGDTNFE
-195 IAESEFGHE
+195 VAESEFGQE

-212 SLTHKADHYASVLSG
+212 SLTHKKDHYASVLSG

-253 MACPRTKQEILDAVK
+253 MACPKTKQEILDAVK
-268 KINKELNITVIIVSH
+268 KINKELNIIVIIVSH

-298 EDGEIADEGSTDEIC
+298 EDGEIVDEGSADEIC
-313 DTFMRDMDDIVDI
+313 DKFMEDMDDIVDI
-326 QNISTDEDVIDVKD
+326 QNVSTDEDVVDVKNV
-340 IYKRFYLLTGGEVL
+340 YKRFYLLTGGEVL

-359 NFKVRNGNILSII
+359 NFKVQRKNILSII
-372 GPSGS
+372 GPSGA

-389 DDPDEGEVLY
+389 DDPDKGEVLY
-399 KVEDGWADID
+399 KVDDDWADID
-409 IPGLNRMKIRSKLGF
+409 IPGINRMKIRSKLGF

-436 VLDQLATRL
+436 VLNQLATRL

-450 DIVKEAKVR
+450 DIVNEAKAR
-459 AKKLGLSEELLDS
+459 AEKLGLSEELLDS

-487 LRQINL
+487 LRQVGL
-493 DGEIL
+493 DAEIL
-498 NDLFPRFPETA
+498 NDLFPKFPETA
-509 TKEAVA
+509 TKEAVE

-521 DLDMDILFRKSYE
+521 DLDMDILYRKSYE

-549 VSRPKF
+549 ISRPKF

-565 DPITLR
+565 DPVTLR
-571 DVTNALKSISKEYDI
+571 DVTNALKTISKDYGI
-586 TIVMISHNTDFIK
+586 TIIMISHNTDFIK
-599 ELSDRAIF
+599 ELSNRAIF
-607 MDEGKIIEDSGNI
+607 MDDGKIVDESENI